1 MSENPSFS
9 LNVHGPLHRAHASA
23 GIGALEM
30 EFARSCGPSVTIF
43 LSDHALAAKLAAAIN
58 AVLDQHEADT
68 ARVAAAHA
76 AAASQRSAA

>member
-1 MSENPSFS
+1 MSENPNFS
-9 LNVHGPLHRAHASA
+9 LNVHSPILRAHAHGVA
-23 GIGALEM
+23 TALEL
-30 EFARSCGPSVTIF
+30 EFTRSGGPHVTIF
-43 LSDHALAAKLAAAIN
+43 TGDDALAAKLAAAIN